1 MSVSGFQNEKNI
13 SMELNNKRYS
23 ELNNNLKGFIKFI
36 AEDKNIELN
45 DKTIIKSNVITNNGI
60 KPDIVVSISGEKFYI
75 SIKKGSGNSIHQEH
89 ISEFITYMD
98 KLSASDIEKNT
109 MRWFI
114 CSKEDSRSLKKNH
127 PKKIDLLNKF
137 LKKNKKSIITRVLKK
152 GTNSENIPVDYI
164 YYGDENEGVYANI
177 DSAINKIISEDNA
190 RATLAVGTASL
201 QAWNR
206 TNMNKLET
214 VQVKWT
220 RIEKDLKEI

>member
-60 KPDIVVSISGEKFYI
+60 KPDIVVNISGEKFYI

-114 CSKEDSRSLKKNH
+114 CSQEDSRSLKKNH

-206 TNMNKLET
+206 TNTKKLET